1 MSQKILTV
9 IEEQKKLLVMV
20 LSALGLLVSLYI
32 HFVIETGNN
41 APACTITGTIVNC
54 GDVVNSVYGNIF
66 GISWAYLGAFYF
78 IAILALY
85 FVDYYDDYVMAGIV
99 IVGLL
104 SVVNFLYIE
113 YILGAICLY
122 CTTVHIIVIL
132 LSLLIGPQA
141 IKNSYQKLKK
151 IQT

>member
-9 IEEQKKLLVMV
+9 IEEQKKILVMV

-32 HFVIETGNN
+32 HFVIETGNI
-41 APACTITGTIVNC
+41 AHACKIGQHIDCT
-54 GDVVNSVYGNIF
+54 DVVNSVYGHF
-66 GISWAYLGAFYF
+66 LGIPWSLYGAFYF
-78 IAILALY
+78 VVFLALY
-85 FVDYYDDYVMAGIV
+85 FVDYYDDYVMAGLV
-99 IVGLL
+99 FLGLI
-104 SVVNFLYIE
+104 SVANFLYIE

-132 LSLLIGPQA
+132 LSLLIGPKA